1 MIQLDWSGKV
11 FASKL
16 KDLIASLQN
25 SEGVTADNNIYQ
37 NPSKMAGDRLEPED
51 QWVSNMNYKIALKS
65 CSNKFNIDYDEML
78 VNRCRDMS
86 INNADYELSNMQF
99 AFNFK
104 YDALDKHNEC

>member
-1 MIQLDWSGKV
+1 M

-16 KDLIASLQN
+16 KDLIASLRS
-25 SEGVTADNNIYQ
+25 SERESAVQDIYQ
-37 NPSKMAGDRLEPED
+37 NPCKMADDRFGPED
-51 QWVSNMNYKIALKS
+51 HWLSNMNYKIALKS
-65 CSNKFNIDYDEML
+65 CSNKFNLEYDEMI

-86 INNADYELSNMQF
+86 INNADYELSNMQY